1 MLRVKLYIICEVE
14 YRLELFEDVVV
25 VSRMKFIIL
34 VVVLNFVKLNS
45 DMKGFILGMILCY
58 GMIVVIV
65 SRVNM

>member
-34 VVVLNFVKLNS
+34 VVVLKFVKLNS